1 MAALLKNNLSAV
13 LKIDSDGKIVAAN
26 SSVHRLFGYNNDELI
41 GKRVQTV
48 LPDGE
53 RPAAAFGAL
62 TALRGENAIGN
73 TAEIVGLRKDDT
85 EFPVEIVLT
94 PCNDGYVCL
103 LRDISKRQMS
113 ESMDS
118 VLHAT
123 LRRVLRGQPPER
135 FCAFLCEKIVELIG
149 CPLVWIGKKE
159 KDGTV
164 DVRAVAGKA
173 SAGFP
178 SNPIRWDDLTEK
190 FGPTGQAIRTKRTC
204 VIELTDDKTVDADGR
219 EHTRQIVTF
228 PLVTHDGVDGV
239 LEIHS
244 GLGRLDNATIQRL
257 ETFSLRAAMAM
268 QFAAD
273 QQSMRLQRA
282 ALEMSPNAFVITD
295 ERGIALWVNNAFCAQ
310 SGYRREEILEHKLV
324 HRRTEQ
330 QNEAFYTEMW
340 NVLHT
345 GKCWHGEIVERH
357 KSGSLYTVDERI
369 SPILDADGHLT
380 YCVIVR
386 DDVTKRKNA
395 EGQILHLANYD
406 QLTGLPN
413 RRLFHE
419 QLRQILKRSA
429 ARKKKVAV
437 LFADLTNF
445 NRINDTLGHAAGDD
459 LLKIVA
465 ERLLKQ
471 VSASDFVA
479 RIGGDE
485 FTMVIEDIPN
495 TEAAAMNARTMIET
509 ILAPIFLGETEVN
522 VGANV
527 GISIFPDDD
536 TDPDKLVNYA
546 DMALRTAANS
556 APNSYFFFSQE
567 MNDETEDRLALE
579 RDLRKALVQ
588 NEFALYFQ
596 PQLNVHTGKINA
608 AEALVRW
615 IHPTRGIVSPAR
627 FIPIAEDTGL
637 IIPLGDWILK
647 EALRHLKQWDEMGLP
662 KISIA
667 VNLSAI
673 QFQQEDL
680 AGTIEKILS
689 DSGVSPDRLELELT
703 ESVVMQDAR
712 KADNILS
719 RLSRVGIKLAIDDF
733 GTGYS
738 SLSYLK
744 RFAVDRLK
752 IDQSFVR
759 DMTHNYDDAEIA
771 QAIINL
777 GHTLGLEIVSE
788 GVETKEQLELLKKQG
803 CDIIQGYYV
812 SRPMPAADIP
822 DFLRNEREF

>member
-1 MAALLKNNLSAV
+1 
-13 LKIDSDGKIVAAN
+13 
-26 SSVHRLFGYNNDELI
+26 
-41 GKRVQTV
+41 
-48 LPDGE
+48 
-53 RPAAAFGAL
+53 
-62 TALRGENAIGN
+62 
-73 TAEIVGLRKDDT
+73 
-85 EFPVEIVLT
+85 
-94 PCNDGYVCL
+94 
-103 LRDISKRQMS
+103 
-113 ESMDS
+113 
-118 VLHAT
+118 
-123 LRRVLRGQPPER
+123 
-135 FCAFLCEKIVELIG
+135 
-149 CPLVWIGKKE
+149 
-159 KDGTV
+159 
-164 DVRAVAGKA
+164 
-173 SAGFP
+173 
-178 SNPIRWDDLTEK
+178 
-190 FGPTGQAIRTKRTC
+190 
-204 VIELTDDKTVDADGR
+204 
-219 EHTRQIVTF
+219 
-228 PLVTHDGVDGV
+228 
-239 LEIHS
+239 
-244 GLGRLDNATIQRL
+244 
-257 ETFSLRAAMAM
+257 
-268 QFAAD
+268 
-273 QQSMRLQRA
+273 
-282 ALEMSPNAFVITD
+282 
-295 ERGIALWVNNAFCAQ
+295 
-310 SGYRREEILEHKLV
+310 
-324 HRRTEQ
+324 
-330 QNEAFYTEMW
+330 
-340 NVLHT
+340 
-345 GKCWHGEIVERH
+345 
-357 KSGSLYTVDERI
+357 
-369 SPILDADGHLT
+369 
-380 YCVIVR
+380 
-386 DDVTKRKNA
+386 
-395 EGQILHLANYD
+395 
-406 QLTGLPN
+406 
-413 RRLFHE
+413 
-419 QLRQILKRSA
+419 
-429 ARKKKVAV
+429 
-437 LFADLTNF
+437 
-445 NRINDTLGHAAGDD
+445 
-459 LLKIVA
+459 
-465 ERLLKQ
+465 
-471 VSASDFVA
+471 
-479 RIGGDE
+479 
-485 FTMVIEDIPN
+485 
-495 TEAAAMNARTMIET
+495 
-509 ILAPIFLGETEVN
+509 
-522 VGANV
+522 
-527 GISIFPDDD
+527 
-536 TDPDKLVNYA
+536 
-546 DMALRTAANS
+546 MALRTAANS